1 MFMLQTVYWVS
12 PSQRKEG
19 NMKISRLEMENVK
32 RVQAV
37 QLEPSPSGL
46 TVIGGRNSQGKT
58 SILDGICWAL
68 GGNKHKPTDPKRQD
82 SAADPRIRIEMDN
95 GLVVTREGKNASLK
109 VVDPF
114 GNKAGQTLLDDLIG
128 ELAINLPAFLNAGV
142 KEKAETLLQVIGVGD
157 QLAVIDREIETT
169 YNERHMI
176 GQVHARKQKHA
187 EDLPFE
193 QGTPD
198 TEVSA
203 SELIQQQQAILA
215 RNGENQRLR
224 AQREELGIKVR
235 VTENEVVAARARLSE
250 IELRLSDLQARHNTA
265 CKSAES
271 LVDQSTAELEAS
283 LQQIDE
289 INRRVRINAEKRR
302 AEEEA
307 AALAAQVD
315 ELTTKL
321 DGARSRR
328 MQLLAGTKLPLPGL
342 SIEAGELT
350 YNGQRWDCMSGSDQL
365 RVGVAIVRQLR
376 PNCQFVLLDK
386 LEQMDLDTLQN
397 FGQWL
402 ESEGLQ
408 AIATRVSTG
417 GECSIIIEDGLVVSS
432 SLPIAPSI
440 PLDSEGF

>member
-1 MFMLQTVYWVS
+1 
-12 PSQRKEG
+12 
-19 NMKISRLEMENVK
+19 MKISRLEMENVK

-37 QLEPSPSGL
+37 QIEPSPNGL

-58 SILDGICWAL
+58 SVLDGICWAL
-68 GGNKHKPTDPKRQD
+68 GGNKHKPSDPKRRD
-82 SAADPRIRIEMDN
+82 SAADPRIHIEMDN

-109 VVDPF
+109 VIDPF

-128 ELAINLPAFLNAGV
+128 QLAINLPAFLQAGV
-142 KEKAETLLQVIGVGD
+142 REKAETLLQVIGVGD
-157 QLAVIDREIETT
+157 QLSVIDREIETT
-169 YNERHMI
+169 YNERHMV
-176 GQVHARKQKHA
+176 GQAHARKQKHA

-193 QGTPD
+193 QGAPD

-203 SELIQQQQAILA
+203 GELIQRQQAILTK
-215 RNGENQRLR
+215 NGENQRLR
-224 AQREELGIKVR
+224 LKREELSRAVQSQQAAVDSLANQLRIAQ
-235 VTENEVVAARARLSE
+235 ENLSTMRADYAIATR
-250 IELRLSDLQARHNTA
+250 T
-265 CKSAES
+265 AES
-271 LVDQSTAELEAS
+271 LADESTAELEAS
-283 LQQIDE
+283 LRQIDE
-289 INRRVRINAEKRR
+289 INRRVRVNAEKRR

-307 AALAAQVD
+307 AALEAQVN

-321 DGARSRR
+321 EAARARR
-328 MQLLAGTKLPLPGL
+328 MQLLAGTKLPLHGL

-376 PNCQFVLLDK
+376 PDCQFVLLDK
-386 LEQMDLDTLQN
+386 LEQMDLQTLQE
-397 FGQWL
+397 FGAWL
-402 ESEGLQ
+402 EAEDLQ

-417 GECSIIIEDGLVVSS
+417 SECSIIIEDGLVAGA